1 MPSRAMPI
9 PHVLRRPL
17 LILLVALVS
26 ALLVAGSAL
35 AHHKPGHTGGPPS
48 GNDPH
53 DNRGTVKIHEGAAE
67 PAAVMS
73 NQPQVCAFHVHM
85 FKFHANQEL
94 GISIVGQG
102 GSNVAG
108 TDSYTA
114 TVTTDANGEARDPD
128 TGSITLTDGMYK
140 LTVDTGKGAGKH
152 KVFKIACEE
161 TTPPAG
167 PTGGGGNGGPPPNG
181 GGENGGPPPN
191 GGGGDVG
198 NPPPTGGGGDV
209 GGPTPGNGPGT
220 GPGVAPGG
228 GGVEGPT
235 TSPKPGLLPNTA
247 TEPTTATFPLGA
259 AVLLLVALGG
269 FTFVAR
275 NAYAFKR

>member
-1 MPSRAMPI
+1 MPI

-17 LILLVALVS
+17 LILLVALVA
-26 ALLVAGSAL
+26 ALLLAGSAL
-35 AHHKPGHTGGPPS
+35 AHHKPSHTGGPPT

-108 TDSYTA
+108 SDTYTA
-114 TVTTDANGEARDPD
+114 TVVTDANGEARDPD
-128 TGSITLTDGMYK
+128 TGSITLSDGMYK
-140 LTVDTGKGAGKH
+140 VTVDTGKGAGKH
-152 KVFKIACEE
+152 KVFKIACDDS
-161 TTPPAG
+161 TPPTG
-167 PTGGGGNGGPPPNG
+167 PTGGGG
-181 GGENGGPPPN
+181 NGGPPPN

-198 NPPPTGGGGDV
+198 NPPPSGGDGDV
-209 GGPTPGNGPGT
+209 RGPTPGNGPGT
-220 GPGVAPGG
+220 GPGAVPGG
-228 GGVEGPT
+228 SDVEGPT

-247 TEPTTATFPLGA
+247 TEPTDATLPLGA
-259 AVLLLVALGG
+259 ALILLAAIGG
-269 FTFVAR
+269 FTIVAR